1 MSLLAM
7 KTLRTVNLT
16 LFFFTV
22 GRTAQVSAVPRT
34 KVKVSGG
41 TQTCTQDL
49 QIHSKYA
56 FVYNNAVESRR
67 CVILVYYYN
76 TFPQ

>member
-1 MSLLAM
+1 MTSCSYISG
-7 KTLRTVNLT
+7 
-16 LFFFTV
+16 

-49 QIHSKYA
+49 QIHS
-56 FVYNNAVESRR
+56 E
-67 CVILVYYYN
+67 CL
-76 TFPQ
+76 